1 MSNKSYAVNRF
12 DYAVKRAI
20 DYRKSLAE
28 YLAKAKVQRKKM
40 VSLAK
45 QLCKE
50 QTESMSLYFDV
61 DSHEPFLRVTLE
73 DLESFKDDR
82 LVSRLWYLSN
92 LDGVREPKSHDW
104 AMSLNRDYRF
114 DFDGFPFALFNDLS
128 THVLQQTK
136 SSGFIL
142 IALSPNLS
150 DNAMQYRIVSILNLT
165 RLLLSKTKSI
175 INPDINYLG
184 IFGHFN
190 TL

>member
-1 MSNKSYAVNRF
+1 MHNLVMAVIPAVNRENQMSNKSYAVNRF
-12 DYAVKRAI
+12 DYAVKRAV
-20 DYRKSLAE
+20 DYRKTLAE

-50 QTESMSLYFDV
+50 QTESISMYFDV

-92 LDGVREPKSHDW
+92 LDGVREPKSSDW

-114 DFDGFPFALFNDLS
+114 DFDGFSVTISAY
-128 THVLQQTK
+128 VK
-136 SSGFIL
+136 SD
-142 IALSPNLS
+142 SPTC
-150 DNAMQYRIVSILNLT
+150 RKVVIG
-165 RLLLSKTKSI
+165 SKTEV
-175 INPDINYLG
+175 INEYKIVCD
-184 IFGHFN
+184 
-190 TL
+190 